1 MSLTTN
7 SLSLLDIINP
17 HRPGLSFIAG
27 ALAVELMV
35 ALLHSPLG
43 SRHPAPNIHHINPNG
58 KDGGGN
64 GSGKGEEGDEKN
76 AKGKGNGNDEG
87 KEKEKELDLIP
98 HQLRGSLATF
108 TQIAPMVSTDART
121 SCLNKKK
128 THRV

>member
-1 MSLTTN
+1 M
-7 SLSLLDIINP
+7 
-17 HRPGLSFIAG
+17 
-27 ALAVELMV
+27 

-58 KDGGGN
+58 KDGGGK

-76 AKGKGNGNDEG
+76 AKGKGNGSDNENG
-87 KEKEKELDLIP
+87 REKEKEKELDLIP

-121 SCLNKKK
+121 SYLDKKK
-128 THRV
+128 MHLREN

>member
-58 KDGGGN
+58 KDGGGK
-64 GSGKGEEGDEKN
+64 GSGREK
-76 AKGKGNGNDEG
+76 KVMRRMQ
-87 KEKEKELDLIP
+87 KEKEMEMMK
-98 HQLRGSLATF
+98 G
-108 TQIAPMVSTDART
+108 
-121 SCLNKKK
+121 KKK
-128 THRV
+128 RRS